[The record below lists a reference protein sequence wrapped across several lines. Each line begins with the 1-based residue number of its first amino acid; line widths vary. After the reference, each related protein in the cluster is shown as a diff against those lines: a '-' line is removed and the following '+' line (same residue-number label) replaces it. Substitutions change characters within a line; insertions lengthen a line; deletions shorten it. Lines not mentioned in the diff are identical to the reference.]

1 MAYQMLTGI
10 TKDTPKNL
18 AIGPGMVMI
27 DFSSPDP
34 GKWGTSLG
42 ATKGGNKFNLETE
55 WHVAEPDGLLGPVLG
70 MRWLTKMVPSIEVNL
85 MEMTKESFMAA
96 LPGSVFKTCPD
107 GKYEVVG
114 HEGEIFPSQFRNVAL
129 IGNITGKNEPVIIA
143 IRNAMAVDPVEI
155 NMGTGK
161 EDVVLKVKFVGH
173 FAPENPYDV
182 PYCIYYP
189 LEELAG
195 FEGAPDPCGCSGGN
209 NGSDSDDFDDNG
221 FRYDPTIM
229 RPEADPPEGV
239 FDGPQ
244 SIKLTT
250 SEPGS
255 TIYYKINNKSGEPGP
270 TLASKV
276 YAGPIAI
283 NQTQVLSVIV
293 ATRDKRR
300 SGIFEFNYNMA
311 KGN

>member
-114 HEGEIFPSQFRNVAL
+114 HEGEVFPSQFRNVAL
-129 IGNITGKNEPVIIA
+129 IGNITGKKEPVIIG

-195 FEGAPDPCGCSGGN
+195 FEGAPDPCGCTKQDEIG
-209 NGSDSDDFDDNG
+209 DLDDYRLDG
-221 FRYDPTIM
+221 AIIA
-229 RPEADPPEGV
+229 PEADPPEGNYH
-239 FDGPQ
+239 GTQ
-244 SIKLTT
+244 SIKLITT
-250 SEPGS
+250 EPNS
-255 TIYYKINNKSGEPGP
+255 KIYYVLNDKPGEAGP
-270 TLASKV
+270 TLTSSVYTKPISLSESKV
-276 YAGPIAI
+276 IS
-283 NQTQVLSVIV
+283 TVIV
-293 ATRDKRR
+293 TNDNRR
-300 SGIFEFNYNMA
+300 SPVYEFNYIIG
-311 KGN
+311 KE